1 MIRWAGRAIAAWA
14 KPRADL
20 IVENLCLRQQLI
32 VLQRRAPRPRLRDG
46 DRRFWILVC
55 RWFPT
60 WRDSLLVVQPNTVLR
75 WHRRGWTAYWR
86 WRSRP
91 RRRGGRPPLPRALRA
106 LIRRMSVENR
116 LWGQR
121 RVQAE
126 LARLGFP
133 VSARTVAKYMRR
145 PYDGVPSPT
154 WRKFLTRHAK
164 NIWACDFFGV
174 RTVFFRT
181 LYVFFVMHHETRQI
195 LQVRVTRHPTAD
207 WAAQQVVDT
216 CGWDRDPPRYLIR
229 DRDSRYGEAF
239 DRRVRGLGVRQ
250 LRTPRE
256 GAAGERARGA
266 VGPIG
271 EERVSGSG
279 VHRQR
284 AASPAGAGRVRRLL
298 QCVAS
303 PSGARPTGAVRISSD
318 GPVQPDGPDH
328 RAAGAWGPAS
338 CVSPCSLM
346 VGWSCCALQ
355 RSLDAPPSL
364 AVRVGGHRARE
375 FRPAPPTR
383 GSSALCPPTP
393 ALPFGPDPLGLAVPR
408 LGGVEPSCQLPV
420 EIGMV

>member
-1 MIRWAGRAIAAWA
+1 MIRWVGRAIAAWA

-32 VLQRRAPRPRLRDG
+32 VLQRRTPRPRLRDG

-55 RWFPT
+55 RWFPR

-86 WRSRP
+86 WRSRQ
-91 RRRGGRPPLPRALRA
+91 RTRGGRPPLRRALLA
-106 LIRRMSVENR
+106 LIRQMSVDNR

-154 WRKFLTRHAK
+154 WRKLLTRHAK
-164 NIWACDFFGV
+164 DIWACDFFGV

-207 WAAQQVVDT
+207 WAAQQVVEACD
-216 CGWDRDPPRYLIR
+216 WDRDPPRYLIR
-229 DRDSRYGEAF
+229 DRDSRYGKAF

-250 LRTPRE
+250 LRTPVKAPR
-256 GAAGERARGA
+256 ANALAERWVRSVRNECLDQVLIVNERHLQRVLDEYVAYFNAWRPHRGL
-266 VGPIG
+266 G
-271 EERVSGSG
+271 
-279 VHRQR
+279 QR
-284 AASPAGAGRVRRLL
+284 APCGSALTA
-298 QCVAS
+298 QFN
-303 PSGARPTGAVRISSD
+303 PTGRII
-318 GPVQPDGPDH
+318 GRPV
-328 RAAGAWGPAS
+328 
-338 CVSPCSLM
+338 
-346 VGWSCCALQ
+346 
-355 RSLDAPPSL
+355 
-364 AVRVGGHRARE
+364 
-375 FRPAPPTR
+375 
-383 GSSALCPPTP
+383 
-393 ALPFGPDPLGLAVPR
+393 
-408 LGGVEPSCQLPV
+408 LGGLHHVYQHAA
-420 EIGMV
+420 

>member
-1 MIRWAGRAIAAWA
+1 MIRWAGRAIAAWT
-14 KPRADL
+14 KPRTAL

-75 WHRRGWTAYWR
+75 WHRRGWRAYWR

-106 LIRRMSVENR
+106 LIRRMAVENR

-154 WRKFLTRHAK
+154 WRKLLTDHAK

-181 LYVFFVMHHETRQI
+181 LYVFFVMHHELGRSC
-195 LQVRVTRHPTAD
+195 RF
-207 WAAQQVVDT
+207 
-216 CGWDRDPPRYLIR
+216 GWPDIPP
-229 DRDSRYGEAF
+229 
-239 DRRVRGLGVRQ
+239 
-250 LRTPRE
+250 
-256 GAAGERARGA
+256 
-266 VGPIG
+266 
-271 EERVSGSG
+271 
-279 VHRQR
+279 
-284 AASPAGAGRVRRLL
+284 
-298 QCVAS
+298 
-303 PSGARPTGAVRISSD
+303 PTGLPSRSWTPVPGIGIRRGISSVT
-318 GPVQPDGPDH
+318 GTAV
-328 RAAGAWGPAS
+328 W
-338 CVSPCSLM
+338 
-346 VGWSCCALQ
+346 
-355 RSLDAPPSL
+355 RS
-364 AVRVGGHRARE
+364 V
-375 FRPAPPTR
+375 
-383 GSSALCPPTP
+383 
-393 ALPFGPDPLGLAVPR
+393 
-408 LGGVEPSCQLPV
+408 
-420 EIGMV
+420 

>member
-14 KPRADL
+14 KPRTDL

-32 VLQRRAPRPRLRDG
+32 MLQRRAPRLRLRDG

-75 WHRRGWTAYWR
+75 WHRRGWRAYWR

-91 RRRGGRPPLPRALRA
+91 RRKGGRPPLQRALRA

-126 LARLGFP
+126 LARLGFS

-154 WRKFLTRHAK
+154 WRKFLTRHAMD
-164 NIWACDFFGV
+164 IWACDFFGV

-207 WAAQQVVDT
+207 WTAQQVVEACD
-216 CGWDRDPPRYLIR
+216 WDRDPPRYLIR

-250 LRTPRE
+250 LRTPVKAPR
-256 GAAGERARGA
+256 ANALAERWVRSVRNECLDQVLIVNERHLQRVLDEYVAYFNAWRPHRGL
-266 VGPIG
+266 G
-271 EERVSGSG
+271 
-279 VHRQR
+279 QR
-284 AASPAGAGRVRRLL
+284 APCGSA
-298 QCVAS
+298 
-303 PSGARPTGAVRISSD
+303 PSVQSNPTGRII
-318 GPVQPDGPDH
+318 GQPV
-328 RAAGAWGPAS
+328 
-338 CVSPCSLM
+338 
-346 VGWSCCALQ
+346 
-355 RSLDAPPSL
+355 
-364 AVRVGGHRARE
+364 
-375 FRPAPPTR
+375 
-383 GSSALCPPTP
+383 
-393 ALPFGPDPLGLAVPR
+393 
-408 LGGVEPSCQLPV
+408 LGGLHHVYHHAA
-420 EIGMV
+420 